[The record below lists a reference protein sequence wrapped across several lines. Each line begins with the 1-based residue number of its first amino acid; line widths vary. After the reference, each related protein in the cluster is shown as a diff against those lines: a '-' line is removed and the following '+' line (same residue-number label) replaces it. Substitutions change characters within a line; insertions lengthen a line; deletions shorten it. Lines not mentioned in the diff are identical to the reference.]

1 MSIETKIDELIA
13 ALNANTAALKGAGTG
28 ETKAAAAETKAA
40 AAETKAEK
48 TTKSKS
54 EKAEKAEKA
63 KSTHT
68 KAEMHAA
75 VNEVKEQFGTKV
87 AKELIAS
94 VGFEK
99 LAEVTDDKVDE
110 LYLAAKAKLE
120 GGAGESDDGL

>member
-28 ETKAAAAETKAA
+28 ETKAA

>member
-28 ETKAAAAETKAA
+28 ETKAA

-110 LYLAAKAKLE
+110 LYLAAKANLE